1 MILGIGIDAVEHKK
15 IEKIYQQYGEKFL
28 KRYFGNDEIQY
39 SLSKKNPV
47 PHLSA
52 RFAAKEALIKSLNLK
67 KRMGLYYKNIE
78 VSGKHFG
85 KKEIILSGIIKKIA
99 EEKNIQ
105 KCHLSI
111 SHTEN
116 FSIAVVIL
124 E

>member
-1 MILGIGIDAVEHKK
+1 MILGIGTDVVEHKK
-15 IEKIYQQYGEKFL
+15 IEKIYEKYKEKFL
-28 KRYFGNDEIQY
+28 YRYFGPDEIQY
-39 SLSKKNPV
+39 SLSKHNPI

-67 KRMGLYYKNIE
+67 KRMGLLYKNIE

-85 KKEIILSGIIKKIA
+85 KKELVLTGIIKTIA
-99 EEKNIQ
+99 EEKGIK

-111 SHTEN
+111 SHSEN